1 MKTKIHVYGPQKAM
15 FSISNSHKRSL
26 KNIWKSNPSWHQS
39 NKFLG
44 SFVST
49 LDKSFFHIILYILKM
64 LWLCKIYYTQ
74 NIKSVKSLPL
84 FDFYILVN
92 KMLCFTVFLWL
103 WLNALKKYLAKANI
117 NLTRILNLS
126 SLLLLFYSVLTY
138 CSTYNLKIY
147 FFTC

>member
-1 MKTKIHVYGPQKAM
+1 M
-15 FSISNSHKRSL
+15 SI

-74 NIKSVKSLPL
+74 NIKNVKSLPL

-92 KMLCFTVFLWL
+92 QMLCFTVFLWL
-103 WLNALKKYLAKANI
+103 WLNALKKYLAVAKI
-117 NLTRILNLS
+117 NLMTIPNSS

-147 FFTC
+147 FLVLQVKYHKSYKFENL